1 MYEVAIVGAGPAG
14 LTAALVCGRQQRRV
28 LLLDSGRPR
37 NAPATEL
44 HMLVGRDGHAPAQ
57 LRRTGREEVA
67 AHPNVHIRDEVVR
80 SAAVLP
86 DGFRLDLA
94 SGTERARKLIL
105 ATGQVDVLPDV
116 PGLAE
121 RFGSSVFHCPYCHGY
136 EVKGQA
142 LAVLGGGYVHCM
154 QALYLA
160 DRLSSDV
167 VVCTDGVT
175 PDEEHLKLLAGAGIA
190 VHTEPLTG
198 IGGGLGD
205 LRLSFDSGRTLRRA
219 AIFHRTATRQH
230 SDLAE
235 QLGCEMFPDG
245 RVRVDAVQQTTVPG
259 VWAAGD
265 MARQEALAEATAFLA
280 TGAAD
285 GMRAAIWADQEL
297 LNEDAERV
305 GADET
310 AEGERPVR

>member
-1 MYEVAIVGAGPAG
+1 VYEVAIVGAGPAG

-37 NAPATEL
+37 NARATEL
-44 HMLVGRDGHAPAQ
+44 HMLVGRDGHAPAE

-67 AHPNVHIRDEVVR
+67 AHPNVHIRDEEVR
-80 SAAVLP
+80 SATVLP
-86 DGFRLDLA
+86 DGFRLHLA
-94 SGTERARKLIL
+94 SGTEQARKLIL

-142 LAVLGGGYVHCM
+142 LAVLGGGYAHCM

-167 VVCTDGVT
+167 VLCTDGVT
-175 PDEEHLKLLAGAGIA
+175 PDEEHLKLLARAGIP

-198 IGGGLGD
+198 ISGELGD
-205 LRLSFDSGRTLRRA
+205 LRLSFGSGHTLRRA
-219 AIFHRTATRQH
+219 ALFHRTTTRQH

-297 LNEDAERV
+297 LNDDAERA
-305 GADET
+305 GADG
-310 AEGERPVR
+310 AADVER